1 MHLSIHNS
9 KGKAKTFSRAFSP
22 IFGDTFATSIHM
34 NKKALPLPLLYI
46 AVLSIVVSCSK
57 PKEPQYL
64 DFENVHV
71 QKAGLSESIVG
82 ADLKYYNPNSFKIQ
96 LKEADLDLYVN
107 DKFVGHSRLDT
118 LIHIPALDTFY
129 VPVSMKLNLGDL
141 LKNAVQLFLN
151 PEVNLKITGNAKL
164 GKGGI
169 YKNFPVHYEGKQRI
183 DVLLKD
189 SSLSNL
195 LK

>member
-1 MHLSIHNS
+1 MNRKTLS
-9 KGKAKTFSRAFSP
+9 
-22 IFGDTFATSIHM
+22 
-34 NKKALPLPLLYI
+34 LPLL
-46 AVLSIVVSCSK
+46 SISLFCVVVSCSK
-57 PKEPQYL
+57 PKEPKYL

-82 ADLKYYNPNSFKIQ
+82 ADLKYFNPNSFKIQ

-107 DKFVGHSRLDT
+107 DKYVGHSRLDT

-151 PEVNLKITGNAKL
+151 PEVKLKITGNAKL

-169 YKNFPVHYEGKQRI
+169 YKNFPVSYEGKQRI
-183 DVLLKD
+183 DVLLRD
-189 SSLSNL
+189 TSISNL
-195 LK
+195 LR